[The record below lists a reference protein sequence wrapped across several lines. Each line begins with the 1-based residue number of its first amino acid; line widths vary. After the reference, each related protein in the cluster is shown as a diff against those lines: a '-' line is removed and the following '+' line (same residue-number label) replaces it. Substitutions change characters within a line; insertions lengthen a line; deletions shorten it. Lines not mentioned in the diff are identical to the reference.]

1 MAAPA
6 PEIPRIRP
14 EALKALMDTGQV
26 VTIVDAREAE
36 DYFASP
42 LTILGAIQV
51 PPDQIARFYQQI
63 PREQPVVVF
72 CEGPP
77 ESASTRVARF
87 LVGHGYTDVRVLEG
101 GFTAW
106 EAFGYPT
113 EPRMS

>member
-1 MAAPA
+1 MVTPTSA
-6 PEIPRIRP
+6 IPRIRP
-14 EALKALMDTGQV
+14 EALKALMDTGQA

-36 DYFASP
+36 DYFSSP

-51 PPDQIARFYQQI
+51 PPDQIAQFYCQI

-77 ESASTRVARF
+77 GGASTRVAQF
-87 LVGHGYTDVRVLEG
+87 LRSHGYADVRVLDG

-113 EPRMS
+113 EPRSS